1 VNRSPR
7 FADRAAAA
15 LRCSGGRAGFTIVEL
30 LVAIMIFGVGALA
43 LAATSATILEMSGN
57 SNRRVVAASLA
68 QSQFE
73 VARSLNCKKLE
84 PGSNTVRGIEYSWS
98 VSKTP
103 NATDP
108 RVADVK
114 LTVTVPER
122 GAARVYTFRNVFPC

>member
-1 VNRSPR
+1 MNGSLHS
-7 FADRAAAA
+7 AGA
-15 LRCSGGRAGFTIVEL
+15 RAGFTIVEL

-43 LAATSATILEMSGN
+43 LAGTSATILEMFGS
-57 SNRRVVAASLA
+57 SNRRVVAASVA

-73 VARSLNCKKLE
+73 VLRSLNCRKLE

-98 VSKTP
+98 VSKSP

-114 LTVTVPER
+114 LAVTVPER